1 MTQAL
6 LAAPSGAIERVPVV
20 APPAAHPRAALLKYR
35 WPLIAAVIAS
45 LLLVGLLVRWW
56 LGPQLSAGVV
66 LRRDFVQTLV
76 ASGHVE
82 SPHRIDVGAQITGTV
97 LSVPVTEGQ
106 VVEAG
111 ATLVELE
118 SGELNAAG
126 READAA
132 VLQAQARLRQLREVQ
147 APVAE
152 QTLRQAEATRD
163 QARAALT
170 RAQQLFD
177 RGFVAR
183 AALDDAREAA
193 ARADAEV
200 RAGTQT
206 VRDDRRHRQ
215 RPRARGS
222 RCRRRQGQRRGGRRP
237 QRLHGDQRSDRG
249 HADRPECRSRGRGA
263 AGQGAADLVAARPH
277 ATGDRDRRE
286 EPGPAGDGPEGTR
299 VRRCLSSAAVPRDAG
314 IHQFRSE
321 CLDRRGAGQARRA
334 IAARRPEAGHDG
346 LCRHRGC
353 PATAGAADTAWHR
366 ARCRWK
372 VILGTYASKTIA
384 PCGDPCGSACAAAAT
399 PRSSRGLARE
409 TCWFRP
415 MRTWHP
421 EREFAWRR
429 RQRRRRVRT
438 SRCSNR
444 GSRSNGSSRSAS
456 CVRVGCRRSS
466 SSPAWRSASR

>member
-20 APPAAHPRAALLKYR
+20 APPAARPRAALLKYR

-200 RAGTQT
+200 RLARRQFETTGATGSDRALAEADVVGARASAAAADARSDYTVISAPIAGTLIGRNVEVGDVVQPGKVLLTLSPRGRTQLVIEIDEKNLGLLAMGQKALASADAYPQQRFPATLVYINSGVNALTGAVQVKLDVPSPPAVLKQDMT
-206 VRDDRRHRQ
+206 VSVDIEV
-215 RPRARGS
+215 A
-222 RCRRRQGQRRGGRRP
+222 RRP
-237 QRLHGDQRSDRG
+237 QALLIPLGTVHD
-249 HADRPECRSRGRGA
+249 
-263 AGQGAADLVAARPH
+263 V
-277 ATGDRDRRE
+277 
-286 EPGPAGDGPEGTR
+286 DGKSSWVLRVENHR
-299 VRRCLSSAAVPRDAG
+299 AVRRPVRIGLRSGGYAEVIEGLGEGDLLVPADADVA
-314 IHQFRSE
+314 S
-321 CLDRRGAGQARRA
+321 GARIR
-334 IAARRPEAGHDG
+334 
-346 LCRHRGC
+346 
-353 PATAGAADTAWHR
+353 
-366 ARCRWK
+366 
-372 VILGTYASKTIA
+372 VA
-384 PCGDPCGSACAAAAT
+384 PPAAT
-399 PRSSRGLARE
+399 
-409 TCWFRP
+409 
-415 MRTWHP
+415 
-421 EREFAWRR
+421 
-429 RQRRRRVRT
+429 
-438 SRCSNR
+438 
-444 GSRSNGSSRSAS
+444 
-456 CVRVGCRRSS
+456 
-466 SSPAWRSASR
+466 